1 MKLIILGIL
10 LLFFASAVWAEE
22 PDTVYRYTL
31 DDDSTPRSYDE
42 AAAVACVQGI
52 VNRDKP
58 VLWVD
63 GKRDRHADVWREKMT
78 EKGRWLFGKKWVDIR
93 SLPNREA
100 MEEYNALLKRLEAKY
115 EKIYRETGQRMKG
128 LPTPPRIV
136 DEETV
141 DALDVLVKW
150 AGDRIKGAVIWDPE
164 VPATF
169 NAAFTSAGAGDLVVL
184 SPDFA
189 RKYLGSWKLE
199 VKHDLR
205 GRFDGSETGSAK
217 NDVYRWV
224 IREYLDK
231 GKCSKDFLFLN
242 TDAWGTRE
250 KGDLTYVLTR
260 DWAVANRGFVFD
272 LSPWGTETPGDDPD
286 QPLGTD
292 LATYK
297 LMLEALD
304 RQTKGRQMTEL
315 AGFFCFEKYS
325 DYKGLNS
332 FNPVATE
339 WETVFLVT
347 PYNVYQNTADGACYN
362 KSFHS
367 KFKFKNLKQRIN
379 KRPKAQ
385 LENKTYV
392 CILMAD
398 YDSTVPLYQFLPDY
412 WSDERRGEIPLS
424 WGIDPNLIN
433 TYPDLISY
441 YYETATDN
449 DYFVADATCAG
460 YFNPSRILPENMPLF
475 VKHNQ
480 KYYKALDLDISP
492 MVLDVEEPSPLVK
505 DAFSKFSPRGY
516 GAMVDGQWHGTDAR
530 NPQAQIWKG
539 MPITDLSN
547 TGDAASIA
555 GMIKYFKP
563 GEPRFFYLRIVW
575 NWPWQVIER
584 MDEVKKLC
592 PEYDIEIVDPYTFFD
607 LRKQDLKQKGMV
619 LK

>member
-1 MKLIILGIL
+1 MKTLFL
-10 LLFFASAVWAEE
+10 LVLLCLSAVSLWAE
-22 PDTVYRYTL
+22 DGVIYRYTL
-31 DDDSTPRSYDE
+31 NDDGTARSYDE
-42 AAAVACVQGI
+42 TAVVACVQGI

-63 GKRDRHADVWREKMT
+63 AKKDRHADVWREIMT
-78 EKGRWLFGKKWVDIR
+78 QKGRWLFGKRWVDIK
-93 SLPNREA
+93 SLPNMKA
-100 MEEYNALLKRLEAKY
+100 MEEYRQLSKSLEKSSPGGAKLL
-115 EKIYRETGQRMKG
+115 
-128 LPTPPRIV
+128 PPRLV
-136 DEETV
+136 DEDTV

-150 AGDRIKGAVIWDPE
+150 AGNKIKGAVIWDPK

-169 NAAFTSAGAGDLVVL
+169 NAAFTAAGAEDLVVL

-189 RKYLGSWKLE
+189 SLYLASWGLE
-199 VKHDLR
+199 VKRDLR
-205 GRFDGSETGSAK
+205 GVFDGSETGSAK
-217 NDVYRWV
+217 NDVYRWAV
-224 IREYLDK
+224 REFLDK
-231 GKCSKDFLFLN
+231 GKCSRDFLFLN
-242 TDAWGTRE
+242 TDAWDQRAPGN
-250 KGDLTYVLTR
+250 LTYVLTR

-272 LSPWGTETPGDDPD
+272 LSPWGTEAPGDDPG
-286 QPLGTD
+286 QPLGCD
-292 LATYK
+292 KATYT
-297 LMLEALD
+297 LILEAQR
-304 RQTKGRQMTEL
+304 RQTKGKQMTEL
-315 AGFFCFEKYS
+315 AGFFSFEKYS
-325 DYKGLNS
+325 NYKGLNS

-339 WETVFLVT
+339 WETVFLIT
-347 PYNVYQNTADGACYN
+347 PFNVYQNTADGACYN

-367 KFKFKNLKQRIN
+367 KFRLGKLKQKVN
-379 KRPKAQ
+379 KHPKTV

-398 YDSTVPLYQFLPDY
+398 YDSAVPLYMFLPDY

-424 WGIDPNLIN
+424 WGINPNLID

-441 YYETATDN
+441 YYETATPN

-460 YFNPSRILPENMPLF
+460 YFNPSRIREEDMPLF
-475 VKHNQ
+475 TRHNQ
-480 KYYKALDLDISP
+480 KYYKALDMDISP

-505 DAFSKFSPRGY
+505 DAFSKFSPAGY

-530 NPQAQIWKG
+530 NPKPHIWMG

-584 MDEVKKLC
+584 MEEVRKLC

-607 LRKQDLKQKGMV
+607 LRKKDLQNRQGQ
-619 LK
+619 

>member
-1 MKLIILGIL
+1 MKMITLLI
-10 LLFFASAVWAEE
+10 LLFFVAAPLLAAE
-22 PDTVYRYTL
+22 DVIYRYTL
-31 DDDSTPRSYDE
+31 DDDGTARSYDE
-42 AAAVACVQGI
+42 SAVVACVQGI

-63 GKRDRHADVWREKMT
+63 GKRDRHADVWRDKMT
-78 EKGRWLFGKKWVDIR
+78 QKGRWLFGKRWVDIK
-93 SLPNREA
+93 SLPNKQA
-100 MEEYNALLKRLEAKY
+100 MEEYNALLRRLQKEAGK
-115 EKIYRETGQRMKG
+115 TGARTDWY
-128 LPTPPRIV
+128 PTPPRPV
-136 DEETV
+136 DEDTV
-141 DALDVLVKW
+141 DALDVLVRW
-150 AGDRIKGAVIWDPE
+150 AGDKIKGAVIWDPK

-169 NAAFTSAGAGDLVVL
+169 NAAFTAAGAEDLVVL
-184 SPDFA
+184 SPEFA
-189 RKYLGSWKLE
+189 AKYLLSWGLE
-199 VKHDLR
+199 VRRDLR

-217 NDVYRWV
+217 NDVYRWAV
-224 IREYLDK
+224 REFLDK
-231 GKCSKDFLFLN
+231 GRCSRDFLFLN
-242 TDAWGTRE
+242 TDSWDQRASGN
-250 KGDLTYVLTR
+250 LTYVLTR
-260 DWAVANRGFVFD
+260 DWAVMNRGFVFD
-272 LSPWGTETPGDDPD
+272 LSPWGTEAPGDDPD
-286 QPLGTD
+286 QPLGCD
-292 LATYK
+292 KATYIQI
-297 LMLEALD
+297 LEAQK
-304 RQTKGRQMTEL
+304 RQTGGKQMTEL
-315 AGFFCFEKYS
+315 AGFFSFEKYS

-347 PYNVYQNTADGACYN
+347 PYNVFQNTADGACYN

-367 KFKFKNLKQRIN
+367 KFRFKNLKQKAD
-379 KRPKAQ
+379 KRPKAA

-412 WSDERRGEIPLS
+412 WSDERRGEVPLS
-424 WGIDPNLIN
+424 WGINPNLIN

-441 YYETATDN
+441 YYETATPN

-460 YFNPSRILPENMPLF
+460 YFNPSRIREEDMPLF
-475 VKHNQ
+475 VRHNQ
-480 KYYKALDLDISP
+480 KYYKALDMDISP

-516 GAMVDGQWHGTDAR
+516 GAMVDGHWHGTDAR
-530 NPQAQIWKG
+530 NPAAQVWKG

-555 GMIKYFKP
+555 GMIRYFKP

-584 MDEVKKLC
+584 MEEVKKLC

-607 LRKQDLKQKGMV
+607 LRKQDLQNRKGE
-619 LK
+619 